1 MSSCSN
7 ILVLLS
13 SVNKSGGKL
22 KFPLEKS
29 FDQNF
34 RHFCE
39 LADSEIYLLQ
49 HISLFAKLSLAVVR
63 MMHFLFVHTVIN
75 LEQQILRLVYSE
87 IWAKIFEVF
96 E

>member
-22 KFPLEKS
+22 KFPLETS

-49 HISLFAKLSLAVVR
+49 SISLFPKLSLAVVR

-87 IWAKIFEVF
+87 NWAKIFEVF